1 MGTSGLE
8 RRSCFI
14 GDTVDS
20 AAREALAHRVVEG
33 HKIVCRKLKDMEE
46 DVIALWAEFDGLKSS
61 PSLWSDRRAWS

>member
-1 MGTSGLE
+1 M
-8 RRSCFI
+8 
-14 GDTVDS
+14 DS

-46 DVIALWAEFDGLKSS
+46 DVRALWAEFDGLKSS